1 MHSKWY
7 HHGLLIIQ
15 HAEDLVIYTC
25 DFCGRE
31 WKHKLIFRK
40 HKNCAGNQGKELTIE
55 NNCEGDK

>member
-15 HAEDLVIYTC
+15 HAEDPVIYTC

-31 WKHKLIFRK
+31 WKHKLMFRK
-40 HKNCAGNQGKELTIE
+40 HKNCAGNQDLNKNKPEKELDLE
-55 NNCEGDK
+55 